1 MTELTTEAELG
12 LFMAESVIRLKA
24 RFVFTAEGPPI
35 RDGVVTIEGTR
46 IAAVGQARSGE
57 AIVDLGNAAVLPGL
71 VNAHT
76 HLEFSDLTTPI
87 GSRGMPFADWIRAVV
102 DYRRSRSDAERAAA
116 VRRGSSECSR
126 FGTAT
131 IGEIATVGWP
141 VEAFATVR
149 PRAVDSLVFL
159 ESIGLRESR
168 IEPALESSR
177 LHLALAATQDLKLG
191 LSPHA
196 PYTVHPDLI
205 RRLAGL
211 SASAAVPLAMHL
223 AESREEL
230 ELLESGRGP
239 LRDLLVDFDAWD
251 DEAIRPE
258 TTPLDYLRMLS
269 AAWRA
274 LVIHGNYLTDD
285 EIAFLGRR
293 AAKLSVVYC
302 PRTHAYFG
310 HADYPLAKLLQAGAN
325 VALGTDSR
333 ASNPDLDLLAEM
345 HDIAAR
351 HIVPPEWIVEMA
363 TINGARAL
371 GLEREIGSLSPGK
384 RADLTIVNFS
394 GTKSD
399 DPYELL
405 FDPRSRAAPGGRD
418 AFSGGS

>member
-1 MTELTTEAELG
+1 
-12 LFMAESVIRLKA
+12 LKA

-35 RDGVVTIEGTR
+35 RDGVIAIEGAR
-46 IAAVGQARSGE
+46 IAAVGQARSGD
-57 AIVDLGNAAVLPGL
+57 AVVDLGNAAILPGL

-76 HLEFSDLTTPI
+76 HLEFSDLAAPI
-87 GSRGMPFADWIRAVV
+87 GSPNMPFADWIRAVV
-102 DYRRSRSDAERAAA
+102 AYRRSRTEAERAAA
-116 VRRGSSECSR
+116 VRQGLSECSR
-126 FGTAT
+126 LGTT
-131 IGEIATVGWP
+131 TVGEIATAGWP
-141 VEAFATVR
+141 VEAFATTA
-149 PRAVDSLVFL
+149 PRAVESLVFL

-168 IEPALESSR
+168 IEPALEASR
-177 LHLALAATQDLKLG
+177 LHLALAATRDLRLG

-211 SASAAVPLAMHL
+211 SATAAVPLAMHL

-230 ELLESGRGP
+230 ELLETNRGP
-239 LRDLLVDFDAWD
+239 LRDLLVELDAWD
-251 DEAIRPE
+251 DEAIPLE
-258 TTPLDYLRMLS
+258 STPLDYLRLLS

-274 LVIHGNYLTDD
+274 LVIHGNYLNED

-293 AAKLSVVYC
+293 AAKLSVIYC

-310 HADYPLAKLLQAGAN
+310 HPPYPLAKLLQAGAN

-345 HDIAAR
+345 REIAAR

-371 GLEREIGSLSPGK
+371 GLEREIGSLAPGK
-384 RADLTIVNFS
+384 RADITIVHLPES
-394 GTKSD
+394 KSD
-399 DPYELL
+399 EPYELL
-405 FDPRSRAAPGGRD
+405 FEPRSRASEGRD
-418 AFSGGS
+418 SFSGRH